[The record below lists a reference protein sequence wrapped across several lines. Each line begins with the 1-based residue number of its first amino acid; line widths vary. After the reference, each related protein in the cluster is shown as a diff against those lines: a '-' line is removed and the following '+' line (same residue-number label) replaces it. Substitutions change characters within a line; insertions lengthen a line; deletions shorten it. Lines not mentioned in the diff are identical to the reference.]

1 MSKASDTHPHQA
13 NDAALKRL
21 ALRLAVRDTVSN
33 SYKNLLIDTEN
44 RVCTTEITMKRGIK
58 QCDPLSLFTF
68 NAISTH

>member
-1 MSKASDTHPHQA
+1 MSKASDTDPHQA

-21 ALRLAVRDTVSN
+21 ALRLAVRDTISN
-33 SYKNLLIDTEN
+33 SYKNLLTDIEN

-58 QCDPLSLFTF
+58 QGDPLSLFTF